1 MTTAT
6 PSVIE
11 SLLPVNQISHRLPLT
26 RRPTST
32 DIWTVEFQ
40 GSLVKVRFYG
50 GVGVGAG
57 PDDAYWFRRAYQQ
70 CFHELLKSRPR
81 SEWVALPD
89 GSFTA
94 DFSQFEL
101 ERLEQSAWER
111 ARDLKAAYGSRRG
124 TIEEFSRRS
133 RKRLLE
139 LCARLRDDARGL
151 FLTLTYRENVQ
162 NGAVAKRHLDLM
174 LRWLRYHNPDT
185 AIIWRAEQQKRGA
198 WHFHLLLLGAS
209 FIPVEGIR
217 AHWLKIIED
226 VAPADGRSAGNVDIE
241 RIHDRKK
248 VMSYVSK
255 YIAKVPGGGSAD
267 SRLDHAPYLEKS
279 GLSFVPIGRFWG
291 VVGRKFLPLAER
303 VAFQVVGSPV
313 AVMQFRRYARRF
325 KPKLHWGRI
334 QGFTL
339 FVNDALRWLRLY
351 LAGDEGDRLMHY
363 LCNDDILFSVARS
376 LW

>member
-1 MTTAT
+1 MTSAS
-6 PSVIE
+6 SVVE
-11 SLLPVNQISHRLPLT
+11 SLSPVNRISHGLPLA

-32 DIWTVEFQ
+32 DIWTMEFQ
-40 GSLVKVRFYG
+40 GGLVKARFYG
-50 GVGVGAG
+50 GVGVGVG
-57 PDDAYWFRRAYQQ
+57 PDDSYWFRRAYQQ

-81 SEWVALPD
+81 SQWVRLPD

-101 ERLEQSAWER
+101 EQLERSAWER
-111 ARDLKAAYGSRRG
+111 ARDLKAVHGSRRG

-139 LCARLRDDARGL
+139 LCARLRSDARGL

-174 LRWLRYHNPDT
+174 LRWLRYHNPEL

-217 AHWLKIIED
+217 AHWLKVISD

-241 RIHDRKK
+241 RIYDRRK

-255 YIAKVPGGGSAD
+255 YIAKVAGPATPD
-267 SRLDHAPYLEKS
+267 SRLDHVPYLEK
-279 GLSFVPIGRFWG
+279 FVSIGRFWG
-291 VVGRKFLPLAER
+291 VVGRKFLPLAEAVR
-303 VAFQVVGSPV
+303 FQVVGSPV
-313 AVMQFRRYARRF
+313 TVLQLRRYARRF
-325 KPKLHWGRI
+325 RPRLHWRGRI
-334 QGFTL
+334 QGFSL
-339 FVNDALRWLRLY
+339 FVGDALRWLRLY
-351 LAGDEGDRLMHY
+351 LSADEGERLMHY